1 MNLLNPIHTERRE
14 CQDCYKCVRCCP
26 VKAIKFENNYASVI
40 PELCVLCG
48 ACVEA
53 CPNGAKRVRDDLPR
67 ARQLLELRDRV
78 FVSLAPSYAA
88 EFPGMEPSRLIAAL
102 ERLGFAGVSET
113 ALGAQQVSANVA
125 GLLEQG
131 SPRAYLSSACPTA
144 VAFVQ
149 KYLPAQSELVT
160 DLLSPALAHAR
171 MLRQRFGEQIG
182 IVFVGP
188 CIAKKHEADTH
199 PELIDVVL
207 TFEDL
212 RRWLQH
218 ERIDPEWTA
227 PEPERHRFV
236 PCTAEEG
243 ALYPVDGGMV
253 AGIRAHCTVSDA
265 RFMTFSGLRNI
276 ERGLQGIEQI
286 ELEAPLFVELLACEG
301 GCVSGPKTSRDQGT
315 AAKRYRILRHA
326 PYPDTLIPRR
336 PERGLDISCEQR
348 FAPVVPA
355 RHTEAEVR
363 EVLRS
368 VGKFSIED
376 EHNCGGCGYDTCRE
390 FAKAFLDGKAERTMC
405 VTYMRKLAT
414 KKANALMRKMPSA
427 VVIVDE
433 KLRVIEH
440 NESFVRMFA
449 RPGDAQEP
457 LPDLDGAAIQCLV
470 PFPNLFNAVLKT
482 GEDLL
487 DRDLRHRDTI
497 LHGSIFSIE
506 KHRVVG
512 GLFQDI
518 TRPAVQ
524 KQQII
529 SKAREVIQKNLATVQ
544 QIAYL
549 LGENAA
555 ESESILDSIIESF
568 SAGELGEQSPDPH
581 DWKRL
586 YRG

>member
-67 ARQLLELRDRV
+67 ARQLLELRERV
-78 FVSLAPSYAA
+78 YVSLAPSFFS
-88 EFPGMEPSRLIAAL
+88 EFPGIEPARLVAAL

-113 ALGAQQVSANVA
+113 ALGAQQVSAHVA
-125 GLLEQG
+125 RLLEQG
-131 SPRAYLSSACPTA
+131 SPRVYLSSACPTA
-144 VAFVQ
+144 VAFIQ
-149 KYLPAQSELVT
+149 KYLPAQSKLLT

-171 MLRQRFGEQIG
+171 LLRQRFGEQIG
-182 IVFVGP
+182 VVFVGP
-188 CIAKKHEADTH
+188 CISKKSEADSH

-212 RRWLQH
+212 RRWLQQ
-218 ERIDPEWTA
+218 ERIDPKWLN

-236 PCTAEEG
+236 PEAAEEG
-243 ALYPVDGGMV
+243 ALYPIDGGMN
-253 AGIRAHCTVSDA
+253 AGIRAHCSVSDSQ
-265 RFMTFSGLRNI
+265 FMCFSGLRSI
-276 ERGLQGIEQI
+276 ERGLQGIEQLKP
-286 ELEAPLFVELLACEG
+286 ESPLFVELLACEG
-301 GCVSGPKTSRDQGT
+301 GCVSGPRTSRDQGT
-315 AAKRYRILRHA
+315 ATKRYRILRQA
-326 PYPDTLIPRR
+326 SYPEALIPRQ
-336 PERGLDISCEQR
+336 PVRGLDVSWAQQNT
-348 FAPVVPA
+348 PVVPA

-363 EVLRS
+363 EVLRG
-368 VGKFSIED
+368 VGKFSMED

-449 RPGDAQEP
+449 RPGDAQEQP
-457 LPDLDGAAIQCLV
+457 PELDGASIQCLV
-470 PFPNLFNAVLKT
+470 PFPNLFHAVLKS

-487 DRDLRHRDTI
+487 DRDLKYRDTI
-497 LHGSIFSIE
+497 LHGSLFSIE

-568 SAGELGEQSPDPH
+568 SAGGLGEQSPDPH